1 MNDNPENPSKSGPLV
16 GVRVLEMG
24 SFIAGPFAGQLLAD
38 YGAEV
43 IKVEPPGTGDV
54 MRRWGVTRDGDS
66 LWWPAIA
73 RDKKSIT
80 VDLRGSAGQDVIR
93 RLVPRIDVIVENFRP
108 GTIDGWGLS
117 YAELSALNPG
127 LIVVHVSG
135 YGQSG
140 PFSDQ
145 PGFGSVAEAVGGI
158 RFTTG
163 SPDRPTSR
171 TGVSLG
177 DSLAA
182 LFAVIGAS
190 TALCER
196 HLSGRGQEVDVAIY
210 EAVMA
215 LMESTMA
222 DFELEGV
229 LRQRT
234 GGVLPGVAPANSYP
248 CRDGI
253 EVTIAGNGD
262 AVFRR
267 LARAMGQPELA
278 DDQRFNSHAAR
289 GRNATELDKLVG
301 EWTSSLTQAEVIET
315 LRTHKVPVGPINT
328 AATLITDAQATF
340 REMVLR
346 RPTPQGWE
354 VPMNGIV
361 PKFSRTPGT
370 VLQTGPKLGAHTQ
383 QVLADVAGMTKDEIQ
398 ALAADGAI

>member
-1 MNDNPENPSKSGPLV
+1 MTDNPDKAAKRGPLV
-16 GVRVLEMG
+16 GIRVLEMG

-43 IKVEPPGTGDV
+43 IKVEPPGAGDV
-54 MRRWGVTRDGDS
+54 MRRWGVTRHGDS

-73 RDKKSIT
+73 RDKKSVT
-80 VDLRGSAGQDVIR
+80 VDLRRPAGQDVIR
-93 RLVPRIDVIVENFRP
+93 RLVPNVDVIVENFRP
-108 GTIDGWGLS
+108 GTLAEWGLS
-117 YAELSALNPG
+117 YDELSAINPQ

-163 SPDRPTSR
+163 SPDRETSR

-177 DSLAA
+177 DSLAG

-190 TALCER
+190 TALHER
-196 HLSGRGQEVDVAIY
+196 SVSGRGQEVDVAIY

-222 DFELEGV
+222 DYELEGV

-248 CRDGI
+248 CRDGA
-253 EVTIAGNGD
+253 EVTIAGNAD

-267 LARAMGQPELA
+267 LAAAMGQPELA
-278 DDQRFNSHAAR
+278 DDERFNNHVAR
-289 GRNATELDKLVG
+289 GRNAAELDKLVG
-301 EWTSSLTQAEVIET
+301 VWTSDHTQAEVIDQ
-315 LRTHKVPVGPINT
+315 LRAHKVPVGPINT
-328 AATLITDAQATF
+328 AATLLTDDQANF
-340 REMVLR
+340 REMIVR
-346 RPTPQGWE
+346 RTTPQGWE

-370 VLQTGPKLGAHTQ
+370 VGETGPVLGAHTR
-383 QVLADVAGMTKDEIQ
+383 QVLADVGAMTAEEIET
-398 ALAADGAI
+398 LAANGVI